1 MKQGQVLWKEH
12 KEAARLCRDGVRKA
26 KVQLQLGLV
35 RDAKQKKGFHRYL
48 NLKRKVQD
56 GAACL
61 VGDTGK
67 LVTTDKEKAEVLDF
81 FCLRLP

>member
-1 MKQGQVLWKEH
+1 M
-12 KEAARLCRDGVRKA
+12 
-26 KVQLQLGLV
+26 V